1 MQVVQ
6 GGDGCG
12 EVALRMV
19 QLLYVSGNLFDLPGT
34 SKKKEKKKKREI
46 SRKSVNDLIKIQTHY
61 KIHKH
66 LH

>member
-19 QLLYVSGNLFDLPGT
+19 QLLYVSGNLFDLRKQKQMR
-34 SKKKEKKKKREI
+34 KKSGQNSI
-46 SRKSVNDLIKIQTHY
+46 WNT
-61 KIHKH
+61 
-66 LH
+66 

>member
-19 QLLYVSGNLFDLPGT
+19 QLLYVSGNLFNLSGT
-34 SKKKEKKKKREI
+34 SKKKKKK
-46 SRKSVNDLIKIQTHY
+46 KSVNDLVKIKTHY
-61 KIHKH
+61 KIHIH

>member
-34 SKKKEKKKKREI
+34 SKKKKKKKRNQAKEC
-46 SRKSVNDLIKIQTHY
+46 
-61 KIHKH
+61 
-66 LH
+66 

>member
-6 GGDGCG
+6 GGDGGG

-34 SKKKEKKKKREI
+34 SQKKREE
-46 SRKSVNDLIKIQTHY
+46 N
-61 KIHKH
+61 
-66 LH
+66 